1 MQDDKIELDA
11 HELLGLRQVAKVS
24 EATAEP
30 RLLGR
35 TLSKIGE
42 QNGGNGNGNGG
53 EPAAADKAL
62 GSAEPYG

>member
-1 MQDDKIELDA
+1 MKNKQIELDA

-24 EATAEP
+24 EAKAEP

-42 QNGGNGNGNGG
+42 MNGSGNGDTNGN
-53 EPAAADKAL
+53 
-62 GSAEPYG
+62 

>member
-42 QNGGNGNGNGG
+42 FNGGNGQGNGDTNGN
-53 EPAAADKAL
+53 
-62 GSAEPYG
+62 